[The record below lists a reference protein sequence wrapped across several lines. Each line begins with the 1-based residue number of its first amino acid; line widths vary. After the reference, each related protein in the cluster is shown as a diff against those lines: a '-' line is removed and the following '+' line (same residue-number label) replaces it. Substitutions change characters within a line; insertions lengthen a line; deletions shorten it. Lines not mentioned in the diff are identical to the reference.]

1 MSYILWKS
9 LIEHDV
15 EAFRQQLSGAAYSST
30 TPKTRPGASGSQLLQ
45 VGSPNAL
52 ATSPRTS
59 YKTKRSPSQ
68 AQLASSRI
76 RAVALSRADINARDS
91 FGRTLLHHASSLQQ
105 SEAYEYVK
113 ALLETPYLDLYVQDT
128 ESGWTAL
135 HRALY
140 FGNVSVAHALM
151 QRDVRDATDYT
162 TQASRAHAG
171 GLIKIKDHEG
181 NSPFEV
187 FGLTIARREIQPDGN
202 ELGPGTEDD
211 GSTDSVDLNDDP
223 SEWNAIK
230 REFQPLVNLQG
241 DESFVFG
248 SNKNLT
254 LGTGDEDDRHLP
266 DRLQLHRPEHVIRR
280 LYEDHLLERSKTSL
294 PDDLSLSI
302 PSAAAAA
309 DLPFLIRNKPVRI
322 LNVVMSKLHTA
333 VLTDDPISNLYICG
347 FGVGGRLGTGDDT
360 TAFSFKPIL
369 GGGLSKHR
377 ISTVALGQDHTIAI
391 CSQGEVFTW
400 GSNKFGQLGY
410 LLPEVKPQEIPVQ
423 LSPRQLYGLVKRE
436 RIVGAAASSIHSAL
450 YTSHSLYTFG
460 KNEGQLGFMDADARS
475 LETQTQPRRV
485 APSVLH
491 TAIQTVSAIDRA
503 TTVLLENHDVIV
515 FTHYGWTKVV
525 FQLDIF
531 HHPSLSQAQWAHYN
545 PAVNFI
551 KKVTSGGNTI
561 CALSS
566 FGEVFTID
574 VPKVSDSVP
583 SSMSTT
589 NPSKARNALPSAT
602 RVWSIR
608 KDHMSAMDVAV
619 SGQDGSIILCT
630 TSGSVWRKEKRANIQ
645 ASRDQGRNASRPKD
659 YKFVRA
665 PNLTRAVAV
674 RSNAF
679 GAFAAVRRE
688 SDVTRTQIVVEPPS
702 LWKHFFQ
709 LLSFRHYGD
718 DKDDTEPPTRLSFW
732 RPGSNGP
739 SPAMV
744 KRALITRSTGEDE
757 LTNVCRSL
765 ESLSGSGF
773 DAWITSDVTDVRI
786 PVHCFVLQMRSR
798 VLRSA
803 LTEFRQTYYFEV
815 ADVLS
820 IEYGRDG
827 QTQLK
832 FLGADL
838 LTLVNIALYF
848 YTDEVLDVWHFT
860 SKALQSAARYRAVRT
875 EVMKIAAALELYQLE
890 RATRL
895 MVDPAK
901 SLCLD
906 AESSFQDDDLFS
918 DADVILDLAD
928 GAELAAHSVLLCQRC
943 PFFDGL
949 FNGMAGGMW
958 MSSRRGVADEKSEAM
973 RVDLTHVGID
983 VFTRVLRHLY
993 ADTGVELF
1001 DDIVADSF
1009 DQFADFVIEVLSVA
1023 NELMLDRLSQ
1033 ICQAVLGNFVTM
1045 RNVCG
1050 LLNAVAECSVTQFK
1064 EAALEFICLNLEGMM
1079 EQRLLDELGPELMAE
1094 LDEVVRQNQQAFM
1107 PFARSGRAEAEL
1119 VDRNPE
1125 LLGQIEQGRQR
1136 RADSMRLRSR
1146 LAEDEARSANYQ
1158 KARIGSFE
1166 QKASPQAKSKPG
1178 FNDTPSPG
1186 PSPAISA
1193 RDGKEDLQFE
1203 MEDDS
1208 VIGSPSLGPCPSSPG
1223 PRPRSLPQQ
1232 ELDELD
1238 ELNDQ
1243 LAGSLA
1249 GRSSLSPRPDSG
1261 PLGLGLSPQNVLTT
1275 PKYDRGS
1282 GKPAW
1287 QASPQAGEKLN
1298 LREIMEQA
1306 SVGRAS
1312 AITQSLGRAS
1322 VAPSKPPTKV
1332 SQKERKKKQHELKMA
1347 DTQPATSTA
1356 NQASGSS
1363 PWQKTG
1369 PSNKPN
1375 AASAAPGA
1383 ESPST
1388 SKPTRTAMTMR
1399 QTVAGS
1405 RSSEDGGQAR
1415 VGSTKPAR
1423 GVASTSSPK
1432 APVIQ
1437 SIRHTP
1443 QTSRRRLEMEGQT
1456 SMVEIL
1462 SQQHLEKASLKEA
1475 AAKRSLQE
1483 IQQEQEF
1490 QEWWDKETSASSAL
1504 SRQTNPTHTNNSRD
1518 REGPGLRTAGSLA
1531 TGSSDDLGPSRDGQ
1545 LTETAAAQLQRLNQV
1560 IQNFHTKAVLI
1571 ILRSRVELRPAF
1583 SKNTD
1588 QRRVNKWFNIELDET
1603 DDYRED
1609 IRRWRQCDVQHDRPP
1624 PLVIEVFLATD
1635 QLQQG
1640 QRLVMVDDDGKRW
1653 DVVNALA
1660 SSSSS
1665 PHNGNS
1671 SSRRRATDSSELL
1684 LERWTI
1690 ELGEGPASLPP
1701 DLANLLPLVYKKSI
1715 VLFRSLFTYCNFL
1728 PAWKLARKVGK
1739 SRSTMAMRM
1748 GYRILDASST
1758 HAVSRSDNLSL
1769 PLSDSSADVTA
1780 DYRFGSTESPA
1791 GTFSVSVTYRHNCD
1805 FRIDDSEEL
1814 LSSRFLGV
1822 DDDLFRPSLPS
1833 ETTGSQAQ
1841 TGMIEAGSLPAD
1853 KRRHLYDRP
1862 DLSQAY
1868 GSLTTFHQA
1877 GTASGA
1883 SPITTLR
1890 NAQDYSAQSPPAAER
1905 ARPQTVA
1912 SQPSS
1917 QSSRA
1922 ALQTQAAR
1930 RRSSFGFQPFKT
1942 PTLSASPLG
1951 LSPLGT
1957 SPRTSVRGPVLGS
1970 LTEESG
1976 PPRPNAAAV
1985 AARKP
1990 ASLTSEHAGL
2000 SSTSSSPR
2008 PPITG
2013 RYSSSFS
2020 HRRARLSSGGTTT
2033 RTDEDQ
2039 ASSGRAS
2046 AASSAQPGSGLLTDA
2061 AGGVAGSGSMQE
2073 DDENIKDF
2081 LKMLD
2086 TKKDL
2091 LNPEDAS
2098 LEGATRRTNAALSR
2112 FHHMRDSNA
2121 ALSESMTSSLMLHR
2135 SSSSSSRQISSVP
2148 PMVAATSAST
2158 SSSPGKPISP
2168 HTPHTPFAPSR
2179 LSAAYSH
2186 DDEVEHHLT
2195 VQEAPASPSEA
2206 ATSDTAQARSTT
2218 HVPAID
2224 IPNSPRLFLPG
2235 YRRSSSAQ
2243 RRPLSEDDIGDLY
2256 GMRSASMGAQDRRQR
2271 VQAGSDEQA
2280 HSNAHG
2286 DGETAA
2292 AEQSSRNRR
2301 LQTTAAGAGVLASDG
2316 TTSDSGSGPSSAAAY
2331 QRLVARGAGRGV
2343 TPPQGSTS
2351 SFGGAGSVD
2360 RSGESGSAS
2369 DSWARSARRRSS
2381 RPEANADD
2389 EEFLPFA
2396 MEKSER
2402 F

>member
-15 EAFRQQLSGAAYSST
+15 EGFRQQLSGATYSST
-30 TPKTRPGASGSQLLQ
+30 ALKTRSGTSGTQLLQ
-45 VGSPNAL
+45 VGSPGAL

-59 YKTKRSPSQ
+59 SKTKRSPSQ
-68 AQLASSRI
+68 AQLPSSRT

-113 ALLETPYLDLYVQDT
+113 ALLETPYLDLYIQDT

-162 TQASRAHAG
+162 TQASRTHAG

-202 ELGPGTEDD
+202 ELGTGIDDD
-211 GSTDSVDLNDDP
+211 GSANSVDFNDDAN
-223 SEWNAIK
+223 EWNTAK
-230 REFQPLVNLQG
+230 RDFQPLINLQG

-266 DRLQLHRPEHVIRR
+266 DRLQLSRPEHVIRR
-280 LYEDHLLERSKTSL
+280 LYEDHLLERSKTTW
-294 PDDLSLSI
+294 PDEASASI
-302 PSAAAAA
+302 PATAMDA

-322 LNVVMSKLHTA
+322 LDVVMSKLHTA

-360 TAFSFKPIL
+360 TAFAFKPIL
-369 GGGLSKHR
+369 GGGLAKHR
-377 ISTVALGQDHTIAI
+377 VSTVALGQDHTIAI

-410 LLPEVKPQEIPVQ
+410 LLPEVKPQEIPMQ

-485 APSVLH
+485 APSVLQA
-491 TAIQTVSAIDRA
+491 AIQTVSAIDRA

-515 FTHYGWTKVV
+515 FTHYGWTRVV
-525 FQLDIF
+525 FQLDVF
-531 HHPSLSQAQWAHYN
+531 QHPSLSQAQWTHYN
-545 PAVNFI
+545 PACNFI

-583 SSMSTT
+583 SSVSTT

-645 ASRDQGRNASRPKD
+645 STRDQGRNASRPKD

-688 SDVTRTQIVVEPPS
+688 CDVTRTQVLVEPPS
-702 LWKHFFQ
+702 LWKDFFQ

-718 DKDDTEPPTRLSFW
+718 DKNDAESSNRLSLW
-732 RPGSNGP
+732 RPSSSGP

-744 KRALITRSTGEDE
+744 KRALITRSTAEDE
-757 LTNVCRSL
+757 LAEVCRSL
-765 ESLSGSGF
+765 EPLSGSGF
-773 DAWITSDVTDVRI
+773 DAWITSDMTDVRI
-786 PVHCFVLQMRSR
+786 PVHCFVLKTRSR

-803 LTEFRQTYYFEV
+803 LAEFKQTYYFEV

-827 QTQLK
+827 QTQIN
-832 FLGADL
+832 FVGADL
-838 LTLVNIALYF
+838 LTLANFALYL

-875 EVMKIAAALELYQLE
+875 EVMKIAATLELHQLE

-906 AESSFQDDDLFS
+906 AESSFQDSDLFS

-928 GAELAAHSVLLCQRC
+928 GAELSAHSVLLCQRC

-958 MSSRRGVADEKSEAM
+958 MSSRRGAADEKSEAM
-973 RVDLTHVGID
+973 RVDLTHVSID

-1023 NELMLDRLSQ
+1023 NELMIDRLSQ

-1064 EAALEFICLNLEGMM
+1064 QAALEFICLNLEGMM

-1094 LDEVVRQNQQAFM
+1094 LDEVVQQNQQAFM

-1119 VDRNPE
+1119 LDRNPE
-1125 LLGQIEQGRQR
+1125 LLGLIEQGRQR

-1146 LAEDEARSANYQ
+1146 LAEDEQRSANYQ
-1158 KARIGSFE
+1158 KVRVGSFE
-1166 QKASPQAKSKPG
+1166 QKSSPQAKSKPG

-1193 RDGKEDLQFE
+1193 KDGKEDLQFE

-1208 VIGSPSLGPCPSSPG
+1208 VIGSPSLGPCASFSAG
-1223 PRPRSLPQQ
+1223 PRPLLQQQLDDLDDLP
-1232 ELDELD
+1232 E
-1238 ELNDQ
+1238 Q
-1243 LAGSLA
+1243 LADSLA
-1249 GRSSLSPRPDSG
+1249 GRSSLSPRPESG

-1275 PKYDRGS
+1275 PTYDRKT
-1282 GKPAW
+1282 GKPVW
-1287 QASPQAGEKLN
+1287 QASPQVGEKLN

-1306 SVGRAS
+1306 SAGRAS

-1332 SQKERKKKQHELKMA
+1332 SQKERKKKHHQLKMA
-1347 DTQPATSTA
+1347 DTQPAASTTTA
-1356 NQASGSS
+1356 ASGS

-1369 PSNKPN
+1369 QSNKPN
-1375 AASAAPGA
+1375 AAVAMPVA
-1383 ESPST
+1383 ESSST
-1388 SKPTRTAMTMR
+1388 AKPTRAAMTMR

-1405 RSSEDGGQAR
+1405 RASENGGQAR
-1415 VGSTKPAR
+1415 VSPTKPAT

-1432 APVIQ
+1432 VPVIQ

-1443 QTSRRRLEMEGQT
+1443 QASRRQLETEGQA

-1462 SQQHLEKASLKEA
+1462 SQQHLEKACLKEA

-1490 QEWWDKETSASSAL
+1490 QEWWDKESARVQQEEAQAQSASA
-1504 SRQTNPTHTNNSRD
+1504 RRD
-1518 REGPGLRTAGSLA
+1518 RDVQGPRTTGSLA
-1531 TGSSDDLGPSRDGQ
+1531 TASSDDLGHTRDGQ
-1545 LTETAAAQLQRLNQV
+1545 LVETAAAQLQRLNQV
-1560 IQNFHTKAVLI
+1560 IQNFHTKAALI
-1571 ILRSRVELRPAF
+1571 ILRSRVELRPAY

-1635 QLQQG
+1635 PLQQG

-1653 DVVNALA
+1653 DVMNALA
-1660 SSSSS
+1660 SSSPDS
-1665 PHNGNS
+1665 GNAAG
-1671 SSRRRATDSSELL
+1671 RRRASDSSELM

-1690 ELGEGPASLPP
+1690 ELGPGPASLPP

-1728 PAWKLARKVGK
+1728 PAWKLSRKIGK
-1739 SRSTMAMRM
+1739 SRSTMAMRI
-1748 GYRILDASST
+1748 GYRILDAS
-1758 HAVSRSDNLSL
+1758 AAGGVSRYDNLSL

-1780 DYRFGSTESPA
+1780 DYSFGSTESPA

-1814 LSSRFLGV
+1814 LSSRFLGA

-1833 ETTGSQAQ
+1833 ETTESKAQ
-1841 TGMIEAGSLPAD
+1841 TALLEAGSLPAD

-1868 GSLTTFHQA
+1868 GSLTTFHQV

-1890 NAQDYSAQSPPAAER
+1890 NAQDYSAQSPPTAER
-1905 ARPQTVA
+1905 ATRPQTATA

-1917 QSSRA
+1917 QTSRA

-1990 ASLTSEHAGL
+1990 ASLTSEHAGV
-2000 SSTSSSPR
+2000 SSASSSPR
-2008 PPITG
+2008 PPVTG

-2020 HRRARLSSGGTTT
+2020 HRRARLSSGGITT

-2039 ASSGRAS
+2039 TSSGRAS

-2061 AGGVAGSGSMQE
+2061 AGGGASSGSMQE

-2135 SSSSSSRQISSVP
+2135 SSSSSSRQMSSVP
-2148 PMVAATSAST
+2148 PMVAATSVST

-2195 VQEAPASPSEA
+2195 VQETPASPSEA

-2224 IPNSPRLFLPG
+2224 IPSSPRLFLPG

-2243 RRPLSEDDIGDLY
+2243 RRPLSEDDIADLY

-2271 VQAGSDEQA
+2271 AQTGS
-2280 HSNAHG
+2280 G
-2286 DGETAA
+2286 DQPQSDTRRDQEAA
-2292 AEQSSRNRR
+2292 AVDPSSRHRR
-2301 LQTTAAGAGVLASDG
+2301 VQTTATAATAAVIASDG
-2316 TTSDSGSGPSSAAAY
+2316 TTSDSGSAPSSAAAY
-2331 QRLVARGAGRGV
+2331 QRLVARGAGRGI

-2360 RSGESGSAS
+2360 RSGGESGSAS

-2381 RPEANADD
+2381 RPEANPDD